1 MVPLSGQPK
10 HHTAKIGMFPEI
22 ETLLLGHAVGDAIGV
37 PVETVTREP
46 LSVSRERMKTHPVVN
61 MEPSTHWQ
69 LPPGCWSDDT
79 SMVLAEMQSMIDC
92 GRFDPLDIMRNFV
105 SWLDNDEFTPT
116 FESFGTGR
124 TCTTAIHQF
133 EEWEK
138 LRAEKA
144 NADENDNGKTANDPA
159 EDDPITWD
167 TARAWAL
174 SGEKHN
180 GNGSLMR
187 ILPVA
192 IVCHRFDLNAQKQYE
207 LVRGMSGLTHRH
219 PLSIMACVI
228 HVNLLRHL
236 LEGEDLIF
244 AYFQCKSDDYS
255 MFGPEIR
262 DQYNNILGRISNIRD
277 FNRDNIR
284 STGFVKDTLEAVLW
298 CLLTTYNYREA
309 VLRALDLGGDTDTIA
324 ALVGEAAALHY
335 GLDTIPLEWLRDLQ
349 ELPYLRLLCH
359 QLADTTFTV

>member
-1 MVPLSGQPK
+1 
-10 HHTAKIGMFPEI
+10 MFHEI
-22 ETLLLGHAVGDAIGV
+22 EALLLGHAIGDAIGV

-46 LSVSRERMKTHPVVN
+46 LERARERMKTHPVVN
-61 MEPSTHWQ
+61 MESSTHWQ

-124 TCTTAIHQF
+124 TCTTAIQRF

-138 LRAEKA
+138 IREAKASAEKGDEYKKAKDSEIA
-144 NADENDNGKTANDPA
+144 NAPDQSAL
-159 EDDPITWD
+159 ITWD

-174 SGEKHN
+174 DGEKHN

-187 ILPVA
+187 IFPAA
-192 IVCHRFDLNAQKQYE
+192 IVCHRFNLDADKQYE
-207 LVRGMSGLTHRH
+207 LVSGLSGLTHRH

-236 LEGEDLIF
+236 LEGESLMS
-244 AYFQCKSDDYS
+244 AYLSCKDDDYS
-255 MFGPEIR
+255 MFPPEICN
-262 DQYNNILGRISNIRD
+262 QYRNVLGRINSIKECNRSNL
-277 FNRDNIR
+277 R
-284 STGFVKDTLEAVLW
+284 STGFVKDTLEATLW

-335 GLDTIPLEWLRDLQ
+335 GIETIPLEWLRDLQ
-349 ELPYLRLLCH
+349 ELPYLRLICH
-359 QLADTTFTV
+359 QLADTVFTV